1 MNKSKFEKLKPNEPQ
16 KPCLRKAGVSG
27 RFSIWSTEC
36 PSCKTG
42 RVLLFEKGGSG
53 KCDKCKRTFFTDYEE
68 HPELGTQQTEYW
80 LVD

>member
-1 MNKSKFEKLKPNEPQ
+1 MNTDKTSLETVNQPS
-16 KPCLRKAGVSG
+16 CLGAVSG
-27 RFSIWSTEC
+27 IFSIWSTEC

-68 HPELGTQQTEYW
+68 HPELETPQTEYW

>member
-1 MNKSKFEKLKPNEPQ
+1 MPNKPQ
-16 KPCLRKAGVSG
+16 KPRLRKAGVSG

-42 RVLLFEKGGSG
+42 RVLLFEKGGLG
-53 KCDKCKRTFFTDYEE
+53 KCDKCKRTYFTDYEE
-68 HPELGTQQTEYW
+68 HPELFTPETEYW